1 MASLG
6 EQLLISCQ
14 FQTHELLVGSVLES
28 MWQIKIEGKKII
40 IIISIILLQ
49 PLNNGLIIP
58 TKRNQ
63 DA

>member
-28 MWQIKIEGKKII
+28 VANEKLKKKKI